1 MPRVP
6 TVALV
11 LAVLVFGLVAPAEPS
26 GASTGAA
33 LRTTTAAGI
42 SDSFERAE
50 LGSSW
55 TVHVGVPGTVAGSD
69 LGLLSGSIAILS
81 WAAPLPADQFSE
93 AEVAE
98 GIDPR
103 MQRQVF
109 VRRRASDSAR
119 YALHYNLGVSP
130 QRWELKYDGV
140 LPSQTKLLAT
150 ATSPSGPL
158 PGDVIRIEAEGET
171 LRGYKNGRLVIQA
184 VDRSPQR
191 IVAGAPG
198 MALVLIGASVSRP
211 APVFERWAGGPIAPP
226 QPRITAFR
234 RSGSQ
239 VLFSTVRPD
248 CFSVRFASSA
258 RSRHT
263 FTVTNARKRV
273 VWRAVG
279 VGEANVSRVLRW
291 CGRAGPG
298 NPARGTPL
306 SLGRYRATLEVAA
319 APADRAP
326 ASAPFFER
334 TWTLELRTGVVS
346 RRYQVSKEARS
357 IRPVTSGDCRATRST
372 RVAGWRLQCLG
383 AGGTARI
390 IFDMPLGRREF
401 STVALGK
408 VKVRGIGTYS
418 SATAVLRKRS
428 NGPRVVATVVV
439 SGRRVL
445 DVQGVTVPVVVRFRR

>member
-1 MPRVP
+1 MPLA
-6 TVALV
+6 ALL
-11 LAVLVFGLVAPAEPS
+11 LALASLGLALGGGAF
-26 GASTGAA
+26 GASKRADARTSTTGEGA
-33 LRTTTAAGI
+33 

-93 AEVAE
+93 AEIAE
-98 GIDPR
+98 AIDPR

-140 LPSQTKLLAT
+140 PPSQTRLLAT
-150 ATSPSGPL
+150 AASPSGPV

-171 LRGYKNGRLVIQA
+171 LRGYKNGRMVIQA
-184 VDRSPQR
+184 ADTSSQR

-198 MALVLIGASVSRP
+198 MAFVLIGASVSRP
-211 APVFERWAGGPIAPP
+211 APVFERWRGGPVAPP
-226 QPRITAFR
+226 QPRITAFS

-239 VLFSTVRPD
+239 VLFSTVQPD

-258 RSRHT
+258 RSRYA
-263 FTVTNARKRV
+263 FTVTNARERV
-273 VWRAVG
+273 VWKAAG
-279 VGEANVSRVLRW
+279 VGEANVAKVLRW
-291 CGRAGPG
+291 CGRTGPG
-298 NPARGTPL
+298 SPDRGAPL
-306 SLGRYRATLEVAA
+306 PVGRYRAKLEVSA
-319 APADRAP
+319 APVGRAP
-326 ASAPFFER
+326 GSVPFFTR
-334 TWTLELRTGVVS
+334 AWTLDVRTGVVS

-357 IRPVTSGDCRATRST
+357 TRPVTTGDCRATRS
-372 RVAGWRLQCLG
+372 VAGWRLRCLG
-383 AGGTARI
+383 TGGTARI
-390 IFDMPLGRREF
+390 DFDMALGRKEF
-401 STVALGK
+401 LSAVLGK
-408 VKVRGIGTYS
+408 VKVRGIGSYS

-445 DVQGVTVPVVVRFRR
+445 DIAGVTVPVVVRFRR

>member
-1 MPRVP
+1 MPL
-6 TVALV
+6 VALL
-11 LAVLVFGLVAPAEPS
+11 LAVATLGFACGGGAFGAGQRADA
-26 GASTGAA
+26 GNG
-33 LRTTTAAGI
+33 TTAEGA

-55 TVHVGVPGTVAGSD
+55 TVHVGAPGTVAGSD

-140 LPSQTKLLAT
+140 LPSQTRLLAT
-150 ATSPSGPL
+150 AASPSGPV

-171 LRGYKNGRLVIQA
+171 LRGYKNGRLVIEA
-184 VDRSPQR
+184 MDRSPQR

-198 MALVLIGASVSRP
+198 MAFVLIGASVSRP
-211 APVFERWAGGPIAPP
+211 APVFERWAGGPVASP
-226 QPRITAFR
+226 QPRITVFG

-239 VLFSTVRPD
+239 VLYSTVRPD
-248 CFSVRFASSA
+248 CFSVRFASDA
-258 RSRHT
+258 RSRYA

-273 VWRAVG
+273 VWKVVG

-298 NPARGTPL
+298 RPDRGTPL
-306 SLGRYRATLEVAA
+306 PVGRYRAKLEVSA
-319 APADRAP
+319 APVGRTAG
-326 ASAPFFER
+326 SAPFFAR
-334 TWTLELRTGVVS
+334 AWTLDLRTGVVR
-346 RRYQVSKEARS
+346 RRYQVSKEARLS
-357 IRPVTSGDCRATRST
+357 RPVTTGGCRATRST
-372 RVAGWRLQCLG
+372 RVAGWRLRCLG
-383 AGGTARI
+383 AAGTARI
-390 IFDMPLGRREF
+390 TFDMPLGRKEF
-401 STVALGK
+401 LSAALGK
-408 VKVRGIGTYS
+408 VKVRGIGSYS

-439 SGRRVL
+439 RGRRVL
-445 DVQGVTVPVVVRFRR
+445 DIEGVTVPVVVRFRR